1 MFGLGKKSSSLPE
14 DQRLAKKQIEITQ
27 AQIDEMKRLRKKE
40 TMAQIRSQMST
51 VFKHITPKGIKH
63 PDSLVRNSHLYRPTK
78 GKHITR
84 LY

>member
-1 MFGLGKKSSSLPE
+1 MKLLDFLLNKPTVEMTPE
-14 DQRLAKKQIEITQ
+14 QRLTQ

-63 PDSLVRNSHLYRPTK
+63 PDSLVRNAHLYRPTK